1 MHTILLYFPD
11 YSRWQRTGSN
21 GRPFLFRRFNSSR
34 LTLPTQLVF
43 NTQLSILSEPII
55 MSKTAK
61 EISVL
66 KDHLAKH
73 QLKLT
78 RQREHILDMFL
89 KNEHITAE
97 QMYRQLAKKDPH
109 IGLATI
115 YRTLNLFCEVGLAQ
129 ARHFGTQ
136 TQYDNVSHKGHHD
149 HLICTACGKIV
160 EFQNEDIE
168 RLQEDVARR
177 NGFTIQ
183 THKLELYGVCAG
195 CRH

>member
-1 MHTILLYFPD
+1 MP
-11 YSRWQRTGSN
+11 
-21 GRPFLFRRFNSSR
+21 
-34 LTLPTQLVF
+34 
-43 NTQLSILSEPII
+43 
-55 MSKTAK
+55 KTVK

-78 RQREHILDMFL
+78 RQREQILDMFL

-97 QMYRQLAKKDPH
+97 QMYRQLAKRDPH

-115 YRTLNLFCEVGLAQ
+115 YRTLNLFCEAGLAQ

-149 HLICTACGKIV
+149 HLICTSCGKIV
-160 EFQNEDIE
+160 EFENEDIE
-168 RLQEDVARR
+168 RLQEEVARR
-177 NGFTIQ
+177 NGFAIQ

>member
-1 MHTILLYFPD
+1 MARAH
-11 YSRWQRTGSN
+11 R
-21 GRPFLFRRFNSSR
+21 
-34 LTLPTQLVF
+34 
-43 NTQLSILSEPII
+43 
-55 MSKTAK
+55 
-61 EISVL
+61 EIEVL

-78 RQREHILDMFL
+78 RQREQILSLFL
-89 KNEHITAE
+89 RNEHITAE
-97 QMYRQLAKKDPH
+97 QMYRQLAKRDPH

-115 YRTLNLFCEVGLAQ
+115 YRTLNLFCEAGLAQ

-149 HLICTACGKIV
+149 HIICTGCGKIV
-160 EFQNEDIE
+160 EFENSEIE
-168 RLQEDVARR
+168 RLQDEVARK

-183 THKLELYGVCAG
+183 THKLELYGLCSS